1 MTKANGSTQH
11 ASTSSFPSLSTV
23 HCERTKLRIM
33 LGCLLL
39 SCCLAMTMTAT
50 AAVVPVPYIDS
61 TWPISATPGGAGF
74 LLTLWG
80 TEFVSGA
87 TVNWTVGCTT
97 TPLHAIF
104 ISSIEVQAEVP
115 SSLIA
120 TAGTATITV
129 VNPAPIPSSNPVFF
143 TISNAFTPSIS
154 ATNYTVG
161 AFSTLFNRPIGVGDF
176 NHDCILDLAVGNAG
190 AGTVSIL
197 KGLVGG
203 GFAPG
208 PVYTVG
214 LQPVG
219 IAVADFNHDGWLDL
233 AVANFGD
240 ATVDVLLGGPGGFTL
255 FSTLSFGCCPRDI
268 KTADFDGD
276 GKLDLVVVG
285 YDGYTPW
292 VRIFKGNGNGTFV
305 PPVNIALP
313 GSIQP
318 TGVSV
323 GDFNGDGFLDLA
335 VTDVLANH
343 VRILGGPGFTSGP
356 TIPTLDNPAP
366 VALGDFTGHAAAG
379 SGTLDM
385 AVSNLYENSV
395 SIFQGSSTGPFS
407 LWNTFPVGDGPFAIS
422 AGNFDGNQYLDLV
435 VGNHFGNT
443 ATIWHNGGPA
453 GFAFTPVATAPAGDG
468 PVFVAIGDF
477 NGNGKMDYVTGA
489 EYNNTVTVGLQ

>member
-1 MTKANGSTQH
+1 
-11 ASTSSFPSLSTV
+11 
-23 HCERTKLRIM
+23 
-33 LGCLLL
+33 
-39 SCCLAMTMTAT
+39 MTMTAT
-50 AAVVPVPYIDS
+50 AAMLPVPYIDS

-87 TVNWTVGCTT
+87 VVNWTVGCTT
-97 TPLHAIF
+97 TPPHTIF
-104 ISSIEVQAEVP
+104 ISSIEVQVQVP

-120 TAGTATITV
+120 TAGTATLTV

-143 TISNAFTPSIS
+143 AISNPFSPSVS
-154 ATNYTVG
+154 ATNYPVG
-161 AFSTLFNRPIGVGDF
+161 EFSTLFNRPIGVGDF

-190 AGTVSIL
+190 ADTVSIL
-197 KGLVGG
+197 KGLTGG
-203 GFAPG
+203 TFGPG
-208 PVYTVG
+208 PVYSVG

-240 ATVDVLLGGPGGFTL
+240 GTVDILRGGVGGFTL
-255 FSTLSFGCCPRDI
+255 SSTLSFGCCPRDI

-285 YDGYTPW
+285 YNGSTPW
-292 VRIFKGNGNGTFV
+292 VKIFKGNGDGTFMS
-305 PPVNIALP
+305 PVNISLP

-318 TGVSV
+318 TGVSI

-343 VRILGGPGFTSGP
+343 VRILYGGSTGFTYGP

-366 VALGDFTGHAAAG
+366 IALGDFTGHAAGG
-379 SGTLDM
+379 SGTLDI

-395 SIFQGSSTGPFS
+395 SIFQGSSAGAFS
-407 LWNTFPVGDGPFAIS
+407 AWSTFAVDDGPFAIS
-422 AGNFDGNQYLDLV
+422 AGNFDGSQYLDLV

-443 ATIWHNGGPA
+443 ATIWHNSGPA
-453 GFAFTPVATAPAGDG
+453 GFTFTAVATAPAGDG
-468 PVFVAIGDF
+468 PTFVAIGDF